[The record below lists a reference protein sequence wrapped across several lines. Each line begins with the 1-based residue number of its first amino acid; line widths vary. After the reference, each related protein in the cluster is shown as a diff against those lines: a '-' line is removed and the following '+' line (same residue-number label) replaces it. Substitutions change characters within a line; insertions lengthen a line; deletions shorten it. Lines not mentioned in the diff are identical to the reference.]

1 MSAKII
7 DFDSIKSNS
16 VVFDKAMELL
26 DMLDDEGFSEDEIK
40 EIIIRMWLE
49 TTDGPLQIGR

>member
-26 DMLDDEGFSEDEIK
+26 DMLDDEGLSEDEIK

-49 TTDGPLQIGR
+49 TTDEPLQIGR

>member
-49 TTDGPLQIGR
+49 TTDEPLQIGR

>member
-40 EIIIRMWLE
+40 KIIIRMWLE
-49 TTDGPLQIGR
+49 TTDEPLQIGR

>member
-16 VVFDKAMELL
+16 AVFDKAMELL

-49 TTDGPLQIGR
+49 TTDEPLQIGR

>member
-40 EIIIRMWLE
+40 EIIIRMWFE
-49 TTDGPLQIGR
+49 TTDEPLQIGR

>member
-7 DFDSIKSNS
+7 DFESIKSNS

-49 TTDGPLQIGR
+49 TTDEPLQIGR

>member
-7 DFDSIKSNS
+7 EFESLKDNG
-16 VVFDKAMELL
+16 VFDRAIEIL
-26 DMLDDEGFSEDEIK
+26 DQLNNEGFSNDEIK

-49 TTDGPLQIGR
+49 TTDEPLQIGR

>member
-26 DMLDDEGFSEDEIK
+26 DMLDDEGFSKDEIK

-49 TTDGPLQIGR
+49 TTDEPLQIGR